1 MDNNNRLDDLDL
13 LDAELSELDAFD
25 DIDALNDLDLDSSHA
40 AENKPERTFEDVPDT
55 FEDDF
60 DEPQFDDDFDEPEVV
75 QASSPVP
82 PQRDTDEKLNDPE
95 PLKETDIDETD
106 FTPAVKKKKPK
117 TTGAGG
123 FIREKGFD
131 PKKIAMGVIILLLLV
146 LCIVL
151 LCNTC
156 SCGSCGK
163 NDKVILGAEDF
174 FDEEAKEGFLPTLS
188 EEEIQAELDRIVE
201 EGMFNV
207 SIGSVLDFKDANSKA
222 VANIENIPANRYYM
236 SVDITL
242 DDTGETVYSSKG
254 IKPGQYIDEI
264 SLSKALAP
272 GEYPAT
278 ARFTAYQPDT
288 YEVEGHVAVKI
299 YIYVES

>member
-1 MDNNNRLDDLDL
+1 MSKKPDSDDKDH
-13 LDAELSELDAFD
+13 
-25 DIDALNDLDLDSSHA
+25 ALA
-40 AENKPERTFEDVPDT
+40 G
-55 FEDDF
+55 
-60 DEPQFDDDFDEPEVV
+60 
-75 QASSPVP
+75 
-82 PQRDTDEKLNDPE
+82 
-95 PLKETDIDETD
+95 
-106 FTPAVKKKKPK
+106 KKKESASK
-117 TTGAGG
+117 GLRG
-123 FIREKGFD
+123 FIEDKGFD

-151 LCNTC
+151 LCRSC

-163 NDKVILGAEDF
+163 RDRVMLGAEDF
-174 FDEEAKEGFLPTLS
+174 FDEDAKEGFLPTLS
-188 EEEIQAELDRIVE
+188 EEEIQEELNRIVE

-207 SIGSVLDFKDANSKA
+207 SIGSVLDFKNAKSKA

-278 ARFTAYQPDT
+278 ARFTAYQPET

>member
-1 MDNNNRLDDLDL
+1 MDKNNRLDDLDL
-13 LDAELSELDAFD
+13 LDAELSELGSFD
-25 DIDALNDLDLDSSHA
+25 DIDELNDLDLGSAPA
-40 AENKPERTFEDVPDT
+40 AKKKPEPTFEDVPDM

-60 DEPQFDDDFDEPEVV
+60 DEPGFEDDFDEPEVV
-75 QASSPVP
+75 QASSPAP
-82 PQRDTDEKLNDPE
+82 YQFDEAEEAKSTKASKE
-95 PLKETDIDETD
+95 PNADDRAH
-106 FTPAVKKKKPK
+106 TPAVNKKKSASK
-117 TTGAGG
+117 GLRG
-123 FIREKGFD
+123 FIEDKGFD

-151 LCNTC
+151 LCRSC

-163 NDKVILGAEDF
+163 NDRVMLGAEDF
-174 FDEEAKEGFLPTLS
+174 FDKDAKEGFLPTLS

-207 SIGSVLDFKDANSKA
+207 SIGSLLEFKDANATA

-299 YIYVES
+299 YICVEN